1 MDKLGTYALL
11 FFIAGIFIF
20 ALIRRVPVFDTLLNG
35 AKSGIETAV
44 RLLPALTAL
53 LFSVGLL
60 TASGLPDALAKL
72 LSPLLQKI
80 GFPPEVLPLCLLSP
94 FSGSG
99 SLSAFQSILE
109 TYGPDSAIGRT
120 ASIIAGSTETTFYAI
135 TVYYGAVGIKKTR
148 HTLAAAMCADFTS
161 FLLAGVLVRLF
172 FN

>member
-1 MDKLGTYALL
+1 MDKFGNYALL
-11 FFIAGIFIF
+11 LFIAGIFIF
-20 ALIRRVPVFDTLLNG
+20 ALFRRVPVFDTFLNG

-94 FSGSG
+94 
-99 SLSAFQSILE
+99 FQSILE

-172 FN
+172 FD

>member
-11 FFIAGIFIF
+11 LFIGGIFIF
-20 ALIRRVPVFDTLLNG
+20 ALCRHIPVFDTFLSG
-35 AKSGIETAV
+35 AKNGIETAV
-44 RLLPALTAL
+44 RLIPTLTAL
-53 LFSVGLL
+53 LFAVGLL
-60 TASGLPDALAKL
+60 TASGLPDAISKALA
-72 LSPLLQKI
+72 PLLQKI
-80 GFPPEVLPLCLLSP
+80 GLPPEVLPLCLLSP

-99 SLSAFQSILE
+99 SLSAFQSILQA
-109 TYGPDSAIGRT
+109 YGPDSTIGRT

-161 FLLAGVLVRLF
+161 YLLAGILVRLF

>member
-1 MDKLGTYALL
+1 MDKFGTYALL
-11 FFIAGIFIF
+11 FFIGGIFVF
-20 ALIRRVPVFDTLLNG
+20 ALCRHVPVFDTFLSG

-44 RLLPALTAL
+44 GLLPTLTAL
-53 LFSVGLL
+53 LFAVGLL
-60 TASGLPDALAKL
+60 TASGLPDAISKVLT
-72 LSPLLQKI
+72 PLLQKI
-80 GFPPEVLPLCLLSP
+80 GFPPEILPLCLLSP

-99 SLSAFQSILE
+99 SLSAFQSILQ
-109 TYGPDSAIGRT
+109 TYGPDSTIGRT

-161 FLLAGVLVRLF
+161 FLLAGILVRLF